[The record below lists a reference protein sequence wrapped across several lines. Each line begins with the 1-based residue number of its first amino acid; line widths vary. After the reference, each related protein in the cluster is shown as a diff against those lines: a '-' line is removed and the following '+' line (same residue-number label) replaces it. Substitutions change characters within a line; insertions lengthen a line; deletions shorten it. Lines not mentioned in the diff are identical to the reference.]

1 MIEVDGVPTIEN
13 LKTSMPTEERMRK
26 KAVAM
31 HECYQDIPCDPCVHS
46 CPTKA
51 ITMQTLVSTP
61 VINHDLCNGC
71 GLCVAACPGIA
82 IFLLEL
88 KEDRGFITLAY
99 EFLPLPEPGEIV
111 DGLNR
116 YGKVACEAK
125 VERVYSL
132 PGIDRKTKTS
142 LVRISVPK
150 EYLMEVR
157 FFRRRE

>member
-1 MIEVDGVPTIEN
+1 MIEVDGVPTFEN

-31 HECYQDIPCDPCVHS
+31 HECYQDIPCDPCVYS

-51 ITMQTLVSTP
+51 ITMETLVSTP
-61 VINHDLCNGC
+61 RINHELCNGC

-82 IFLLEL
+82 IFLMEL
-88 KEDRGFITLAY
+88 KEDQGLITLAY
-99 EFLPLPEPGEIV
+99 EFVPLPNPGEIV
-111 DGLNR
+111 DGLDR
-116 YGKVACEAK
+116 YGRAVCEAR

-132 PGIDRKTKTS
+132 PGIDKKTKTS
-142 LVRISVPK
+142 LVRISVPPEK
-150 EYLMEVR
+150 IMEVR

>member
-1 MIEVDGVPTIEN
+1 MIEVDGVPTFEN

-31 HECYQDIPCDPCVHS
+31 HECYQDIPCDPCVYS

-51 ITMQTLVSTP
+51 ITMETLVSTP
-61 VINHDLCNGC
+61 RINHELCNGC

-82 IFLLEL
+82 IFLMEL
-88 KEDRGFITLAY
+88 KEDRGLITLAY
-99 EFLPLPEPGEIV
+99 EFVPLPNPGEIV
-111 DGLNR
+111 DGLDR
-116 YGKVACEAK
+116 YGRAVCEAR

-132 PGIDRKTKTS
+132 PGIDKKTKTS
-142 LVRISVPK
+142 LVRLSVPPEK
-150 EYLMEVR
+150 IMEVR